1 LRIKRFAK
9 SFYKSSDYA
18 DGQYNLQPETMS
30 IISKYLTREIFRYVI
45 IVLTTVVGIYIAVD
59 FFEKIDNFMEA
70 AVPLPKI
77 IIFFLFKIPFIIAQ
91 ILPVCLLL
99 AVLIV
104 FGLMARNNE
113 ILALRSS
120 GVSIWQLLNPL
131 IYLGFMFSFLL
142 FLLSEV
148 IVPLTVGESNQ
159 IWLREVKKKSAVVSR
174 ENNIWLKDN
183 RRITHIK
190 YYDRTLK
197 AIFGVTV
204 YYFDDD
210 FRLAR
215 RTDAKRGVFKDG
227 KWSLYEVLEQSFV
240 SKEEGYR
247 VVFHKEIA
255 EMLDLMPENLTIIV
269 KKSEE
274 MSFKELL
281 AYVKRVED
289 EGYDATLY
297 RVDLQAKGA
306 FPFICLILCIIGAGI
321 AVKGKIKE
329 SLPTGIAYGIAI
341 AFFYWVLY
349 SFCLSLG
356 YGEILSPGIAAWTA
370 NFVFLCFGIFNL
382 LNAE

>member
-1 LRIKRFAK
+1 
-9 SFYKSSDYA
+9 
-18 DGQYNLQPETMS
+18 MS
-30 IISKYLTREIFRYVI
+30 IISKYLTREIFRYVA
-45 IVLTTVVGIYIAVD
+45 IVLTMVVSIYIAVD

-70 AVPLPKI
+70 GVPLRKI
-77 IIFFLFKIPFIIAQ
+77 IIFFLFEIPFIIAQ
-91 ILPVCLLL
+91 ILPVCVLL

-120 GVSIWQLLNPL
+120 GVSIRQLLKPVVS
-131 IYLGFMFSFLL
+131 LGFLFSFML
-142 FLLSEV
+142 FLFSEV
-148 IVPLTVGESNQ
+148 IVPLTIGESNQ
-159 IWLREVKKKSAVVSR
+159 IWLREVKKKSAVISR
-174 ENNIWLKDN
+174 ENNIWLKDSH
-183 RRITHIK
+183 RITHIK

-197 AIFGVTV
+197 AIFGVTI
-204 YYFDDD
+204 YYFDNS
-210 FRLAR
+210 FKMAR
-215 RTDAKRGVFKDG
+215 RLDAKRGVFSNG
-227 KWSLYEVLEQSFV
+227 KWKLYEALEQTFI

-247 VVFHKEIA
+247 VVFHNELV
-255 EMLDLMPENLTIIV
+255 EVLDLAPENLTVIV

-281 AYVKRVED
+281 AYVERVED
-289 EGYDATLY
+289 EGYDATFY
-297 RVDLQAKGA
+297 RVDLHAKGA

-321 AVKGKIKE
+321 ALKGRIKE
-329 SLPTGIAYGIAI
+329 NLPAGIAYGIGI

-356 YGEILSPGIAAWTA
+356 YGEILSPGVAAWSA